1 MTDLQP
7 FPDAWRKAFT
17 AEELERLAIRMMDGE
32 MSAAEALV
40 AERLSKKLWVE
51 RARAERARNED

>member
-7 FPDAWRKAFT
+7 FPDAWRKALT

-40 AERLSKKLWVE
+40 AEQLSKKLWVE